1 MKGMRLSRSEVT
13 AIVITLVLAALV
25 GGYHLGSR
33 DVRADSTYMT
43 VSTLQASAVNDV
55 AAQSESHE
63 NVQTSQGVVN
73 INTASEAE
81 LQLLP
86 GIGEVRA
93 KNIVDY
99 REKNGPFEKI
109 EDITLVSGIGS
120 GIFEDIIDLI
130 TVGGN

>member
-1 MKGMRLSRSEVT
+1 MNGKRLSRAEVT
-13 AIVITLVLAALV
+13 AIVITLVFAALV
-25 GGYHLGSR
+25 GGYHLGGR
-33 DVRADSTYMT
+33 DVRTDYEHMT
-43 VSTLQASAVNDV
+43 VSALQDSAGDT
-55 AAQSESHE
+55 AGMQSEA
-63 NVQTSQGVVN
+63 QTNAQVPQGLVN

-93 KNIVDY
+93 RNIVEY
-99 REKNGPFEKI
+99 REKNGPFGTI

>member
-1 MKGMRLSRSEVT
+1 MNGKRLSRAEVT

-33 DVRADSTYMT
+33 DVRAEHGHMT
-43 VSTLQASAVNDV
+43 VETLQANAGDTD
-55 AAQSESHE
+55 AAQDEAQA
-63 NVQTSQGVVN
+63 NAQTSQGLVN

-81 LQLLP
+81 LCILP

-93 KNIVDY
+93 RNIVEY

-109 EDITLVSGIGS
+109 EDITLVAGIGS

>member
-1 MKGMRLSRSEVT
+1 MKGKRLSRAET
-13 AIVITLVLAALV
+13 AALIITLLLAALV
-25 GGYHLGSR
+25 IGYHLGR
-33 DVRADSTYMT
+33 GDERAEAHMT
-43 VSTLQASAVNDV
+43 VMPLETEAASVT
-55 AAQSESHE
+55 QSGQISAE
-63 NVQTSQGVVN
+63 NGLIN

-93 KNIVDY
+93 RNIVEY
-99 REKNGPFEKI
+99 REANGPFEKI

-130 TVGGN
+130 TIGGN